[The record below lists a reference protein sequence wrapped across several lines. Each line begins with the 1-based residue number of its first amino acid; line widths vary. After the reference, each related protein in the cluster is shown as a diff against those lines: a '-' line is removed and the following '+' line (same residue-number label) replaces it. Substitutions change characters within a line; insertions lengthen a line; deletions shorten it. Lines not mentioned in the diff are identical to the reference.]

1 MLEEVREFLEEAR
14 SLRVL
19 LAQMPGEAWQQPTPF
34 KRWTAWDVVAHLSLS
49 DQWALSTL
57 RSREDF
63 GAEMQR
69 VNAALAS
76 GIPITEYT
84 RRRFEGL
91 DGPALLAAW
100 STGFE
105 ALCARFGSV
114 DPQQRF
120 AWFGP
125 DMAAR
130 TFVTARLMETWAHG
144 QDVYDLLRVPRV
156 YNDNLR
162 SIAFLGVK
170 TFSFTF
176 VNRGLTPP
184 SIAPLVSLTAPSGAI
199 WEYNAPSDVER
210 IEGLASDFCHVVT
223 QNRNVADTRLKV
235 TGEIAQSWMR
245 VAQCFAG
252 KPEDPPLPGQRVGLS
267 GNPS

>member
-1 MLEEVREFLEEAR
+1 VHVLVEVREFLEEAR
-14 SLRVL
+14 SLRQL
-19 LAQMPGEAWQQPTPF
+19 LTQMSEETWQQPTPF
-34 KRWTAWDVVAHLSLS
+34 KRWTPWDVVAHLALS
-49 DQWALSTL
+49 DGWALATL
-57 RSREDF
+57 RSREEF
-63 GAEMQR
+63 GTEMHR

-76 GIPITEYT
+76 GLPITEYT
-84 RRRFEGL
+84 RQRFDGL
-91 DGPALLAAW
+91 DGAALLAAW
-100 STGFE
+100 SAGFE
-105 ALCARFGSV
+105 ALCAQFDTV
-114 DPQQRF
+114 DPQYRF

-130 TFVTARLMETWAHG
+130 TFITARLMETWAHG

-176 VNRGLTPP
+176 VNRGLKPP
-184 SIAPLVSLTAPSGAI
+184 TTAPFVSLTAPSGAI
-199 WEYNAPSDVER
+199 WDYNTPSDVER

-223 QNRNVADTRLKV
+223 QNRNVADTQLKV

-252 KPEDPPLPGQRVGLS
+252 RPEDPPVPGQRVGRVD
-267 GNPS
+267 

>member
-1 MLEEVREFLEEAR
+1 MVEEVREFLEEAR
-14 SLRVL
+14 SLRQL
-19 LAQMPGEAWQQPTPF
+19 LAQMPEEAWQQPTPF
-34 KRWTAWDVVAHLSLS
+34 KRWTVWDVVAHLALA
-49 DQWALSTL
+49 DGWALATL

-63 GAEMQR
+63 GTEMHR
-69 VNAALAS
+69 VNAALES
-76 GIPITEYT
+76 GVPITEYT

-91 DGPALLAAW
+91 DGAALLAAW
-100 STGFE
+100 SAGFE
-105 ALCARFGSV
+105 ALCVQFDSV
-114 DPQQRF
+114 DPRHRF

-130 TFVTARLMETWAHG
+130 TFITARLMETWAHG

-176 VNRGLTPP
+176 VNRGLKAPP
-184 SIAPLVSLTAPSGAI
+184 VAPFVSLTAPSGAI
-199 WEYNAPSDVER
+199 WDYNAPSDVER

-223 QNRNVADTRLKV
+223 QNRNVADTGLRV
-235 TGEIAQSWMR
+235 TGEIAQNWMR

-252 KPEDPPLPGQRVGLS
+252 KPEDPPPPGKRLGLNS
-267 GNPS
+267 QPN